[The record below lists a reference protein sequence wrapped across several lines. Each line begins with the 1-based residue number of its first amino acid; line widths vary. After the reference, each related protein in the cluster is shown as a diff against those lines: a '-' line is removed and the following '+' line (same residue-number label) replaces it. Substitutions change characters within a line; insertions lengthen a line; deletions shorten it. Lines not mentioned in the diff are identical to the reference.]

1 MCESFVHFY
10 YFLFI
15 LAKNQVEM
23 FFLVM
28 QACPE
33 EILYSFQA
41 KEGNILGLWV
51 CLAGIIF
58 VLVIKK

>member
-1 MCESFVHFY
+1 MLNLFVKHMCESFVHFY

-41 KEGNILGLWV
+41 KEGNILGL
-51 CLAGIIF
+51 
-58 VLVIKK
+58 